1 MSHEPGATPFLTC
14 LGLSI
19 TTRCPVACSHCIVE
33 AGPRR
38 RDEMSAGDVAGWLR
52 QAAAY
57 RGGRIR
63 SVVITG
69 GEPFYNLA
77 LLTDILQ
84 SAVTHGLVPAVVTNA
99 FWATSPAAAVNL
111 LASVPQIRMLT
122 VSADAYHQKAIPFQ
136 NVRNAILAARE
147 LGIAHN
153 VAGCMLREDDPAWL
167 VVRAQLEQVIEPDLI
182 RVAAVYPAGRALR
195 QFGQADEDW
204 AAAQAPGACCAADYP
219 TIFPDGS
226 LTGCMGLVKELP
238 TDHPLHFGSL
248 RERTLEQILD
258 AAEANVALHMLRL
271 WGPARLLEL
280 LASGGYAGLLP
291 QRFWKRGTCDLCY
304 ALAENGEL
312 RRGLAQVAGDPEVA
326 LKTAYGRVYYL
337 QEESMMQHLKQAGVP
352 DRTAAAV
359 PAAAPAGQEAEPL
372 FLANL
377 GFLITY
383 KCQVACPHCVVGA
396 GPHRS
401 EEMNLEECCSWI
413 GQAASYGGGRIKAVC
428 FTGGEPFC
436 DLDRLERMCL
446 EAVASGMVPTA
457 VTNAFWAAT
466 PEDAAATLRSLPA
479 LRVISVSTDSHH
491 LKQIPFER
499 VRHALEAGEQ
509 LGLHCS
515 VSVCT
520 EDLNSPRHAELV
532 ERLAQIIAKDKIST
546 VVTFPVGRG
555 AGLLQIGKFQ
565 MTDERPAGAC
575 SGAHTPVVFPDGRVV
590 ACIGPVID
598 LRGAHPLLLGNLRE
612 QPLEEILSA
621 AEINVVLHVIRVW
634 GPGRLCQILEE
645 RGFGD
650 KLPRCYVRD
659 SICSLCHAV
668 MANPDLREALAG
680 LAQDLSLL
688 RKTAY
693 ARQFYFGETAMVE
706 ALASKGLL
714 DDAA

>member
-1 MSHEPGATPFLTC
+1 MSHEAGATPFLAC

-19 TTRCPVACSHCIVE
+19 TTRCPIACPHCIVE

-38 RDEMSAGDVAGWLR
+38 KDEMSAGDAAEWLR

-77 LLTDILQ
+77 LLQNILQ

-99 FWATSPAAAVNL
+99 FWATSLAAAVDL
-111 LASVPQIRMLT
+111 LTSMPEIRMLT
-122 VSADAYHQKAIPFQ
+122 ISADAYHQKAIPFQ
-136 NVRNAILAARE
+136 NVRNAILAAGA

-167 VVRAQLEQVIEPDLI
+167 AVKAQLEEILDPDLI

-195 QFGQADEDW
+195 QFGHADEDW
-204 AAAQAPGACCAADYP
+204 TDAQAPGACCAADYP
-219 TIFPDGS
+219 TIFPDGR
-226 LTGCMGLVKELP
+226 LIGCMGLVKELP
-238 TDHPLHFGSL
+238 TDHPLYFGSL
-248 RERTLEQILD
+248 RERSLEQILD
-258 AAEANVALHMLRL
+258 SAETNVALHVLRL

-280 LASGGYAGLLP
+280 LAAGGYAGLLP
-291 QRFWKRGTCDLCY
+291 RRFWKRGTCDLCY

-312 RRGLAQVAGDPEVA
+312 RRGLAQLAGDPEVA
-326 LKTAYGRVYYL
+326 IKTAYGRVYYL
-337 QEESMMQHLKQAGVP
+337 QEETMLEHLKPSGVP
-352 DRTAAAV
+352 DLAAAAV
-359 PAAAPAGQEAEPL
+359 PADAPAGQVAESP

-396 GPHRS
+396 GPHRT
-401 EEMNLEECCSWI
+401 EEMSLDECCSWI
-413 GQAASYGGGRIKAVC
+413 GQAARYWGGRIKAVC
-428 FTGGEPFC
+428 FTGGEPFSN
-436 DLDRLERMCL
+436 LDRLARMCL
-446 EAVASGMVPTA
+446 AAVASGMAPTA

-466 PEDAAATLRSLPA
+466 PEDAVGTLRSLPA

-491 LKQIPFER
+491 LTQIPFER
-499 VRHALEAGEQ
+499 VRNALEAGEQ

-520 EDLNSPRHAELV
+520 EDLNNPQHVELV
-532 ERLAQIIAKDKIST
+532 ERLAQIIAKDKIDT

-575 SGAHTPVVFPDGRVV
+575 SGLHTPVVFPDGRVV

-612 QPLEEILSA
+612 QPIEEILCA

-650 KLPRCYVRD
+650 KLPRSYVKD

-680 LAQDLSLL
+680 LAQDLPLL

-693 ARQFYFGETAMVE
+693 ARQFYFGETAMLE
-706 ALASKGLL
+706 ALDAKGLL
-714 DDAA
+714 ADAD